1 MAGTV
6 FLSCGQNDRELKVAE
21 RVASLLRA
29 APFHLEVFIARATNN
44 LYSLNNDVLARL
56 AYADY
61 FIFVNFHR
69 ETEVFPGSFY
79 SHQELAMAL
88 ALGHRRFLI
97 FSEKGAPIVGITQSI
112 VQNRPCFS
120 NDDELLDQIRNDVES
135 EQWRPE
141 YSRFL
146 RAKEIVKD
154 LNVTFGDGAGNLL
167 HGTAISVVIE
177 NQSSDLQD
185 SVIVTLERLD
195 GNKPDCLFRSP
206 LKISGQRRYD
216 ATIPAESSVIF
227 NLLMEGIR
235 KPPEQGEPGVFLVSA
250 LDLSPLPALFSDQ
263 ERHQMEFRLDAR
275 THRPIRFKLVR
286 RNHEYALA

>member
-6 FLSCGQNDRELKVAE
+6 FLSCGQNDRELKIAE
-21 RVASLLRA
+21 RVAGLLRES
-29 APFHLEVFIARATNN
+29 FQLEVFIARATNN
-44 LYSLNNDVLARL
+44 MYSLNNDVLARL
-56 AYADY
+56 ASADY

-69 ETEVFPGSFY
+69 ESEAFPGSLY

-88 ALGHRRFLI
+88 ALGHRRFLL
-97 FSEKGAPIVGITQSI
+97 FSEQGAPNVGITQFI
-112 VQNRPCFS
+112 VQNRPSFS
-120 NDDELLDQIRNDVES
+120 NEGELLNQIRNDVER

-146 RAKEIVKD
+146 RAREIVKQ
-154 LNVTFGDGAGNLL
+154 LNVTFSDGAGNLL
-167 HGTAISVVIE
+167 SGTSISVTIE

-195 GNKPDCLFRSP
+195 GNEPDYLFRSP

-216 ATIPAESSVIF
+216 ATIPAESSVLF
-227 NLLMEGIR
+227 NIIMEGTR
-235 KPPEQGEPGVFLVSA
+235 KPPEQGEPGAFLVSA

-263 ERHQMEFRLDAR
+263 EQHEMEFRLDAR
-275 THRPIRFKLVR
+275 AHRPIRFRLVR
-286 RNHEYALA
+286 RNREYALA